1 MTVRLILKPP
11 HDQTKRTNQ
20 DDQLGC
26 KAHFFCESSAA
37 SRKVGGGQWLP
48 QKPAVWPPHCSRSPG
63 VVSGPA
69 RYVGPPRAQLI
80 KRGTVMVHYKVH
92 IWL

>member
-37 SRKVGGGQWLP
+37 SRRVEGDSGCPKSLRCGRRIV
-48 QKPAVWPPHCSRSPG
+48 VDPPVLCQGR
-63 VVSGPA
+63 
-69 RYVGPPRAQLI
+69 RD
-80 KRGTVMVHYKVH
+80 T
-92 IWL
+92 